1 MLYSVLT
8 FCVAPWFVIH
18 FGILLLCSHVTE
30 CFFYLTYGILSFPD
44 ILPTDTLTYRL
55 ARTTNPDCSQP
66 ALPPESQPPSQST
79 GNRLCHFITIFEH
92 QMNK

>member
-8 FCVAPWFVIH
+8 FCVAPWFVMS
-18 FGILLLCSHVTE
+18 FGFLLICSHVTE

-55 ARTTNPDCSQP
+55 DRITNPE
-66 ALPPESQPPSQST
+66 L
-79 GNRLCHFITIFEH
+79 
-92 QMNK
+92 